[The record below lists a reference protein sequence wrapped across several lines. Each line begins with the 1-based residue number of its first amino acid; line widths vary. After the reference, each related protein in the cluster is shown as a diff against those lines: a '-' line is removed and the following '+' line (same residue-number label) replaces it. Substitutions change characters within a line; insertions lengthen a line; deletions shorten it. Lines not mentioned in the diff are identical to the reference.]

1 MAGEIEEDEEDND
14 MPLSDEDLDAFE
26 SDSEAEEETVVLD
39 PRVRA
44 ARSLEIR
51 RAIESRIEERRMR
64 GDLDYLELDDD
75 SVEDDALDE

>member
-1 MAGEIEEDEEDND
+1 MAGEIEEDEDDTD

-26 SDSEAEEETVVLD
+26 SDSEAEEEAVVLD

-51 RAIESRIEERRMR
+51 RAIESRIEERKMR

-75 SVEDDALDE
+75 SGADDEVDV